1 MFLATGKA
9 ETQLATSPLMLY
21 SCFKLLTSLLTSP
34 KTLWY
39 STCAE
44 DELPRV
50 CRACR
55 PHRQPIHHKSPRNSA
70 SVSCGGL
77 CCMISTSIFHPVLV
91 WTDALI
97 GPCPSVVIIMAK
109 NIGGV
114 HSALIKLL
122 TPALRNQVISFSN
135 SDA

>member
-21 SCFKLLTSLLTSP
+21 SCFKLLTSLLTSL

-44 DELPRV
+44 DELPHV
-50 CRACR
+50 CVVHAARTVN
-55 PHRQPIHHKSPRNSA
+55 PSISPLA
-70 SVSCGGL
+70 IQLL
-77 CCMISTSIFHPVLV
+77 CLAEGYGVMISTSIFHPVLV

-97 GPCPSVVIIMAK
+97 GPCPSVVIIMAQ

-114 HSALIKLL
+114 H
-122 TPALRNQVISFSN
+122 
-135 SDA
+135 